1 MIKTDRGWLLIY
13 HAFGE
18 IHSNLCEVYALPQ
31 KIKKGYSI
39 CAALLDLDD
48 PRKVLCRTRNPIYIP
63 SAPYELGGDEQYLV
77 DVPNVVFPVG
87 AIVWKEK
94 LLLYAG
100 SGDKYMILLSCKL
113 NDLVNY
119 LWHHCEL

>member
-1 MIKTDRGWLLIY
+1 MI
-13 HAFGE
+13 
-18 IHSNLCEVYALPQ
+18 SAL
-31 KIKKGYSI
+31 

-94 LLLYAG
+94 LLLYAA
-100 SGDKYMILLSCKL
+100 SGDKYTILLSCRL
-113 NDLVNY
+113 NALINY
-119 LWHHCEL
+119 LWRHYKHA